1 MRIEF
6 NSFKIWGE
14 LSKIIIIITMKK
26 KVNNPTIPNTKLQC
40 GLIRPYFVLRNEI
53 NHFLKIA
60 KVKVFVWTVMLIKS
74 LFI

>member
-1 MRIEF
+1 
-6 NSFKIWGE
+6 
-14 LSKIIIIITMKK
+14 MKK